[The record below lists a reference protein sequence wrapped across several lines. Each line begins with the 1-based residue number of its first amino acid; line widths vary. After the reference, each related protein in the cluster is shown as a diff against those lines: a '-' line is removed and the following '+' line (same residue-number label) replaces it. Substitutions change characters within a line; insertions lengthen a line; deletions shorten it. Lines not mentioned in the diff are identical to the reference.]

1 MKKTDA
7 KPVGFSCRSLDRVS
21 VAAER
26 KESKKTWLPIVAT
39 AALVVGMC
47 LVQSCSNSAK
57 AGPNGGDVVALN
69 DGKTSAEVLAN
80 ADSGEVMVHTWDND
94 LKSARPVQARP
105 LTLGAD
111 EKQIQLDPRPLAS
124 DPPGY
129 CSRFYGR
136 ADWLRGGNVHHGWL
150 SHSGAASGR
159 QNFEWNRGWQAGKSH
174 GPMWSE
180 MQGHGPGM
188 QRGGPGGMR
197 HE

>member
-1 MKKTDA
+1 MRSKSIK
-7 KPVGFSCRSLDRVS
+7 FSCHSLDTVS

-26 KESKKTWLPIVAT
+26 KKSTKTWITIVA
-39 AALVVGMC
+39 AVGLVLGMI

-80 ADSGEVMVHTWDND
+80 ADSGEVMVHTWNND
-94 LKSARPVQARP
+94 LKSARPVEATP
-105 LTLGAD
+105 LTMGAD
-111 EKQIQLDPRPLAS
+111 EKQIQLAPHPLSS

-136 ADWLRGGNVHHGWL
+136 ADWLQGGNVHHGWL
-150 SHSGAASGR
+150 SHSGAATGR

-180 MQGHGPGM
+180 MGGHGPGM
-188 QRGGPGGMR
+188 GQGGHGGMR
-197 HE
+197 HQ

>member
-1 MKKTDA
+1 MKNKLT
-7 KPVGFSCRSLDRVS
+7 KFSCRSLDNDS

-26 KESKKTWLPIVAT
+26 KESTKTWLTIMAT
-39 AALVVGMC
+39 AALVVGMIF
-47 LVQSCSNSAK
+47 VQSCSNSAK

-80 ADSGEVMVHTWDND
+80 ADSGEVMVHTWNND
-94 LKSARPVQARP
+94 LKSARPVEARP
-105 LTLGAD
+105 LTMGAD
-111 EKQIQLDPRPLAS
+111 GKQIQLAPHPLAS

-136 ADWLRGGNVHHGWL
+136 ADWLQGGTVHHGWL
-150 SHSGAASGR
+150 SHSGAETGR
-159 QNFEWNRGWQAGKSH
+159 QNFEWNHGWKAGKSH

-180 MQGHGPGM
+180 MGGHGSGM
-188 QRGGPGGMR
+188 GRGGPGGMR

>member
-1 MKKTDA
+1 M
-7 KPVGFSCRSLDRVS
+7 RNM
-21 VAAER
+21 
-26 KESKKTWLPIVAT
+26 KTWLYIIT
-39 AALVVGMC
+39 AAGVLMTGL
-47 LVQSCSNSAK
+47 LVQSCSTRAK

-80 ADSGEVMVHTWDND
+80 ADTGEVMVHTWDND
-94 LKSARPVQARP
+94 LKSARPVESKP

-111 EKQIQLDPRPLAS
+111 EKQIQLEPHPLAS

-136 ADWLRGGNVHHGWL
+136 ADWIRGGGVHHGWL
-150 SHSGAASGR
+150 SPSGTETGR
-159 QNFEWNRGWQAGKSH
+159 QHFEWNRCWQAGKSH

-180 MQGHGPGM
+180 MKGHGPGM
-188 QRGGPGGMR
+188 HRGGPGGMR

>member
-1 MKKTDA
+1 MKN
-7 KPVGFSCRSLDRVS
+7 KPIKLSCHSLDPGS

-26 KESKKTWLPIVAT
+26 KVSTKTWLTIVAI
-39 AALVVGMC
+39 AALVVGMF
-47 LVQSCSNSAK
+47 LVQSCSNNAK

-105 LTLGAD
+105 LTMGAD
-111 EKQIQLDPRPLAS
+111 EKQIQLAPHPLAS

-136 ADWLRGGNVHHGWL
+136 ADWLRGGKVHHGWL
-150 SHSGAASGR
+150 SHSDAATGR
-159 QNFEWNRGWQAGKSH
+159 QNFEMNRGWQAGKSH

-180 MQGHGPGM
+180 MGGHGPGM
-188 QRGGPGGMR
+188 GPGGHGGMR
-197 HE
+197 HR

>member
-1 MKKTDA
+1 MKKTDS

-26 KESKKTWLPIVAT
+26 KESKKARFSIVAT
-39 AALVVGMC
+39 AALVAGMC

-57 AGPNGGDVVALN
+57 AGPNGGDVVALS

-111 EKQIQLDPRPLAS
+111 EKQIQLEPHPLAG

-150 SHSGAASGR
+150 SHSGAATGR
-159 QNFEWNRGWQAGKSH
+159 QNFEMNRGWQAGKSH

-180 MQGHGPGM
+180 MQSHGPGM

>member
-1 MKKTDA
+1 MKKTKS
-7 KPVGFSCRSLDRVS
+7 KPVEFPCRSLDTVS
-21 VAAER
+21 VAAAR

-80 ADSGEVMVHTWDND
+80 ADSGGVMVHTWDND

-111 EKQIQLDPRPLAS
+111 EKEIQLDPRPLAS

-150 SHSGAASGR
+150 SHPGAATGR
-159 QNFEWNRGWQAGKSH
+159 HNFEMNRGWQAGESH

-180 MQGHGPGM
+180 MGGHGPGM
-188 QRGGPGGMR
+188 DQGGRGGMR